1 MMIFTIQRAHFSGSG
16 TCTPLHVVCSQILL
30 AKVYKSCYEYHYMCL
45 QLGALSACL
54 FFPSKL
60 QQALQKLEC
69 NVCNCFLIL
78 LYVPVIGMFSQGQ
91 RCRCSADAVGHG
103 RPGGVWCY
111 HKGLLQRWSQCT

>member
-1 MMIFTIQRAHFSGSG
+1 M
-16 TCTPLHVVCSQILL
+16 
-30 AKVYKSCYEYHYMCL
+30 YL
-45 QLGALSACL
+45 QLHALSACL

-103 RPGGVWCY
+103 RPGGV
-111 HKGLLQRWSQCT
+111 